1 MVQVNAT
8 GDDKNQ
14 KEMFLTGLSTDEK
27 PIKVNGITPPQF
39 SIFYE
44 VDTGH
49 FYVFDIENKEWHK
62 RG

>member
-1 MVQVNAT
+1 MVQLNAQ

-14 KEMFLTGLSTDEK
+14 KELFLTGLSTDEK
-27 PIKVNGITPPQF
+27 PLKWGGCLVPQF

-49 FYVFDIENKEWHK
+49 FYIFDIENQIWHK